1 MGASSIGVCLAFAG
15 LRPRATV
22 RRSRISDVLVFTKCY
37 KMLIKILGIFYSRE
51 GGARK
56 RSCTPPVGGLRVS
69 RNRFFSVTF
78 VARGEG
84 NSEACEGTP

>member
-37 KMLIKILGIFYSRE
+37 KMLIKILGIFYSGE
-51 GGARK
+51 GGPRK
-56 RSCTPPVGGLRVS
+56 RSCTPPVGGLRVRACGLTLTHQLPNSS
-69 RNRFFSVTF
+69 RCWSHRKW
-78 VARGEG
+78 
-84 NSEACEGTP
+84 C

>member
-37 KMLIKILGIFYSRE
+37 KMLIKILGIFYSGE
-51 GGARK
+51 GGPRK
-56 RSCTPPVGGLRVS
+56 RSCTPPPSEGSEFQGIVS
-69 RNRFFSVTF
+69 FL
-78 VARGEG
+78 
-84 NSEACEGTP
+84 

>member
-37 KMLIKILGIFYSRE
+37 KMLIKILGIFYSGE
-51 GGARK
+51 GGPRK
-56 RSCTPPVGGLRVS
+56 RSCTPPRRRAPSFKESFLFC
-69 RNRFFSVTF
+69 NIL
-78 VARGEG
+78 AAGEG
-84 NSEACEGTP
+84 NSEA